1 MKMIDIS
8 VPITPDMLVWP
19 GSPRTEFQWR
29 RSMAKGDRSNNSNF
43 FMNTHSGTH
52 VDAPLHFF
60 AKGKGVEELSMETMM
75 GSVHLLDFSR
85 EKEITVE
92 KLESLW
98 PSSEKVERLLLKTRN
113 SDFWEKRTNE
123 FVENF
128 CALRE
133 EQAKWLLQ
141 KGIRLIGIDY
151 LSIQCYKDS
160 PIVHQLL
167 LEAEIIIIEGLNL
180 SEVDAGKYDLVCL
193 PLKLVGLEGAPARV
207 LLKDIV
213 GD

>member
-8 VPITPDMLVWP
+8 VPITPDMPVWP
-19 GSPRTEFQWR
+19 GAPKTEFQWR

-43 FMNTHSGTH
+43 FMNIHSGTH

-60 AKGKGVEELSMETMM
+60 AKGKGVEELSLETMM
-75 GSVHLLDFSR
+75 GPVHLLDFSR
-85 EKEITVE
+85 EKEITMGG
-92 KLESLW
+92 LESLW

-113 SDFWEKRTNE
+113 SGFWEKKAEE
-123 FVENF
+123 FTENF

-133 EQAKWLLQ
+133 DQARWLLQ
-141 KGIRLIGIDY
+141 KGVRLIGIDY
-151 LSIQCYKDS
+151 LSIQCYKDT
-160 PIVHQLL
+160 PIVHRLL
-167 LEAEIIIIEGLNL
+167 LEAEVVIIEGLDL
-180 SEVDAGKYDLVCL
+180 SKVSAGKYDLFCL

-207 LLKDIV
+207 LLRDVV